1 MCVNVSILFVGTDVC
16 PFLYHEYPQ
25 EHDPMQPNHPLY
37 CGRSPGIGRK
47 VCFPGSWLGLGK
59 ECIRCNCMGSVV
71 VGTVLPTTRQ
81 AAVVVVVVVVAVLGD
96 KACSFLLG
104 PLCFSHMSTM
114 RVSLERVPA
123 LGLQPNDNKVS
134 SLGLHC
140 ADDPNHH
147 WAELPRDD
155 PCSDP
160 SGDPSGEVVVKWKE
174 PLPLASI
181 EGMVGVR
188 GYGDM
193 VVVVSSRGKLN
204 EANSIMLVSSSMS
217 MSVSTRV
224 QSGVQSDNC
233 RRLASEGVTFDFLAG
248 GPPPSSVAVAVG
260 ESNRFGARVAATC
273 FGLLRFFFFV
283 ARAFFFFESSF
294 FNLLFAFFFFFA
306 SRAFFILSFF
316 ISFFCSASLFV
327 KRPTT
332 LVHSVL

>member
-1 MCVNVSILFVGTDVC
+1 
-16 PFLYHEYPQ
+16 
-25 EHDPMQPNHPLY
+25 
-37 CGRSPGIGRK
+37 
-47 VCFPGSWLGLGK
+47 
-59 ECIRCNCMGSVV
+59 MGSVV

-81 AAVVVVVVVVAVLGD
+81 AAVVVVVVVVVVVAVLGD
-96 KACSFLLG
+96 KACFFLLG

-123 LGLQPNDNKVS
+123 LGLQPDNKKVS

-160 SGDPSGEVVVKWKE
+160 SGEVVVEWKE

-193 VVVVSSRGKLN
+193 VVVASSRGKLN
-204 EANSIMLVSSSMS
+204 EANSIILVSSSTSMS
-217 MSVSTRV
+217 MSTGV
-224 QSGVQSDNC
+224 QSGVQSDKSG
-233 RRLASEGVTFDFLAG
+233 RLASGEGVTFDFLAG
-248 GPPPSSVAVAVG
+248 GPPLSSVAVAVG
-260 ESNRFGARVAATC
+260 ESNRFGARVAAIC

-294 FNLLFAFFFFFA
+294 FNLLFAFLWMAA